1 MPWLIEEPGPRALPE
16 IAQSLPCRR
25 LTSGKERRQERALP
39 PRDAFAP
46 GPTVYKQSMGML
58 SIPRKT
64 EGLGLIED
72 IAEGDVEGVMD
83 RPIGNTTDVYAECEK
98 W

>member
-1 MPWLIEEPGPRALPE
+1 
-16 IAQSLPCRR
+16 
-25 LTSGKERRQERALP
+25 
-39 PRDAFAP
+39 
-46 GPTVYKQSMGML
+46 ML
-58 SIPRKT
+58 SVLRKM
-64 EGLGLIED
+64 EGMKQGLVLIED

>member
-1 MPWLIEEPGPRALPE
+1 
-16 IAQSLPCRR
+16 
-25 LTSGKERRQERALP
+25 
-39 PRDAFAP
+39 
-46 GPTVYKQSMGML
+46 MGML